1 LGTFRKLE
9 MNVLVFGASGGT
21 GRELVKQALAQGHSV
36 TAFVRDPTTFD
47 SKHPHLKVVQGD
59 VADYASVERAVQNQD
74 AALCALGSSSPLKR
88 DPTLIAGVRHIIEAM
103 ENAGVQRFI
112 YLSFLGV
119 RDGRNQLSFL
129 GKYIVAP
136 LVLRSVVADH
146 EAKERLI
153 KGSRLQWTIV
163 RPPRLTN
170 GQRTGAYRS
179 GERIAA
185 NSIIPTISRA
195 DVADFMLK
203 QLADD
208 TYLHRAPGV
217 MN

>member
-1 LGTFRKLE
+1 

-47 SKHPHLKVVQGD
+47 SKHPNLKVVQGD
-59 VADYASVERAVQNQD
+59 VTDYESVERAVQNQD
-74 AALCALGSSSPLKR
+74 AALCALGSSTPLKR
-88 DPTLIAGVRHIIEAM
+88 DPTLIDGVRHIIKAM
-103 ENAGVQRFI
+103 EHADGQRFI

-119 RDGRNQLSFL
+119 RDGRNQLSFF
-129 GKYIVAP
+129 GKYLVAP
-136 LVLRSVVADH
+136 LVLRNVVADH
-146 EAKERLI
+146 EVKERLI
-153 KGSRLQWTIV
+153 KQSRLHWIIV

-179 GERIAA
+179 GKRIRADA
-185 NSIIPTISRA
+185 MIPTISRA
-195 DVADFMLK
+195 DVADFMLQ
-203 QLADD
+203 QLTDEA
-208 TYLHRAPGV
+208 YLHNTPGV

>member
-1 LGTFRKLE
+1 MASPMIY

-21 GRELVKQALAQGHSV
+21 GRELVKQALTQGHSV
-36 TAFVRDPTTFD
+36 TAFVRDPTKFEI
-47 SKHPHLKVVQGD
+47 KHANLKVVQGD
-59 VADYASVERAVQNQD
+59 VANYESVARALQNQD
-74 AALCALGSSSPLKR
+74 ATICALGSSTPLRR
-88 DPTLIAGVRHIIEAM
+88 DPTLIDGVRHIIKAM
-103 ENAGVQRFI
+103 EQAGVQRLI

-136 LVLRSVVADH
+136 LVLRNVVADH
-146 EAKERLI
+146 EVKERLI
-153 KGSRLQWTIV
+153 KQSRLKWTIV

-170 GQRTGAYRS
+170 GQRTDAYRS
-179 GERIAA
+179 GEGIAA

-203 QLADD
+203 QLTDD
-208 TYLHRAPGV
+208 TYLHKAPAV
-217 MN
+217 MY

>member
-1 LGTFRKLE
+1 
-9 MNVLVFGASGGT
+9 M
-21 GRELVKQALAQGHSV
+21 
-36 TAFVRDPTTFD
+36 RDPTTFD
-47 SKHPHLKVVQGD
+47 SKHPNLKVVQGD

-103 ENAGVQRFI
+103 ENAGAQRFI

-119 RDGRNQLSFL
+119 RDGRNQMSFF

-163 RPPRLTN
+163 RPPRLIN